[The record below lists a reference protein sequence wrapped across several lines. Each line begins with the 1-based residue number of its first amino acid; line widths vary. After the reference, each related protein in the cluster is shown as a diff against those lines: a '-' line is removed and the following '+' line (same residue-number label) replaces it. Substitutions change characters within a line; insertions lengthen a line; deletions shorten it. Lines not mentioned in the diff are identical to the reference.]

1 MAEPRIFTS
10 ADELKAAVGEQLG
23 YSAWLEVDQKRID
36 LFADATG
43 DHQWIHVDP
52 EKAAAGPFGT
62 TIAHGYLT
70 LSLLPLFGPQLITVE
85 GVRMGVNY
93 GTNKVRFP
101 APVPVGSRLRATAK
115 ITGVDEVPGGV
126 QVSVGF
132 TVEREGATS
141 RSAWPS
147 PCPGTTS
154 ELLLTGRVSAA
165 GRLRPA
171 APRGAAADVTAR
183 APIGAPPRPSSGP
196 GPRRGCP
203 PRPASSCR

>member
-23 YSAWLEVDQKRID
+23 HTDWLEIDQRRID
-36 LFADATG
+36 LFAEATG

-70 LSLLPLFGPQLITVE
+70 LSLLPLFGPQLMSVE

-101 APVPVGSRLRATAK
+101 APVPVGSRLRATAR
-115 ITGVDEVPGGV
+115 ISEVTDVPGGV
-126 QVSVGF
+126 QIAVAY
-132 TVEREGATS
+132 TVEREGGEKPVCAAESVS
-141 RSAWPS
+141 RFYF
-147 PCPGTTS
+147 
-154 ELLLTGRVSAA
+154 
-165 GRLRPA
+165 
-171 APRGAAADVTAR
+171 
-183 APIGAPPRPSSGP
+183 
-196 GPRRGCP
+196 
-203 PRPASSCR
+203 